1 MLKFT
6 EFDSPPP
13 GAGLK
18 TVTAALPEE
27 LTSAAAINKLNDF
40 HGNFVQAEMVK
51 AFIVSAEYRSR
62 FGP

>member
-1 MLKFT
+1 VLMQYIGYLRR
-6 EFDSPPP
+6 SPDDIPD
-13 GAGLK
+13 
-18 TVTAALPEE
+18 TN
-27 LTSAAAINKLNDF
+27 LTGYNFWLNKLNDF

>member
-1 MLKFT
+1 VQLVKISYVSSNAREADDIPDT
-6 EFDSPPP
+6 NHP
-13 GAGLK
+13 GYNFWL
-18 TVTAALPEE
+18 
-27 LTSAAAINKLNDF
+27 NKLNDF